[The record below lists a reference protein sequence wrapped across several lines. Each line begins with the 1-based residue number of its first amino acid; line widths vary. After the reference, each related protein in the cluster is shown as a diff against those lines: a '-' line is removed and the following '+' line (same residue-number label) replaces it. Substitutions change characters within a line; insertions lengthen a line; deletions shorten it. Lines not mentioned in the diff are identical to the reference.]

1 MSFLGRL
8 PVSVVFNLESR
19 RCLVSASIARSL
31 GHSGV
36 GSLFSEVLTA
46 SYEGRSLTTD
56 AEFVV
61 TRALDS
67 DVVVGMNWIA
77 AWRSVG
83 LEDVISDPE
92 SRSCTYLQGDEISI
106 LKSTGLTFFF
116 KNLRVWLRLAPIIL
130 RLLICCLNHVS
141 LRPSP
146 GRFHRLVDVHS
157 R

>member
-31 GHSGV
+31 GHLGV
-36 GSLFSEVLTA
+36 GSVFSEVLTP

-67 DVVVGMNWIA
+67 DVV
-77 AWRSVG
+77 
-83 LEDVISDPE
+83 LTE
-92 SRSCTYLQGDEISI
+92 SRS
-106 LKSTGLTFFF
+106 
-116 KNLRVWLRLAPIIL
+116 P
-130 RLLICCLNHVS
+130 
-141 LRPSP
+141 
-146 GRFHRLVDVHS
+146 
-157 R
+157 